1 MTVHV
6 PHHQLSPP
14 ITPFDALTAL
24 IMNLFDHPNTS
35 DGCIFRQGVRKDH
48 SDPVSTINLT
58 KWLMAASYT
67 DENEEISLVMT
78 NFNFKKKMP
87 PAYKSAIPWKKPRF

>member
-1 MTVHV
+1 VTVHV
-6 PHHQLSPP
+6 PHHPLSPP

-35 DGCIFRQGVRKDH
+35 DGCISRQGVREDH

-67 DENEEISLVMT
+67 DENEEISLVT
-78 NFNFKKKMP
+78 NFNFKKNMP